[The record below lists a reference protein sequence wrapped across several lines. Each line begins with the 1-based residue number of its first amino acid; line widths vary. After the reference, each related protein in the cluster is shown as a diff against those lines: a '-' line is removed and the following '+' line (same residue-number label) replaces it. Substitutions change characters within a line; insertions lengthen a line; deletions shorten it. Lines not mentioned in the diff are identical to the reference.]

1 MDPEIQNL
9 KINCFEEKN
18 CKAPRMI
25 SYGSP
30 MEAIHLP
37 TLIDAPG
44 HIFQKKKHSSDTSRS
59 EAE

>member
-18 CKAPRMI
+18 CKALRMI

-30 MEAIHLP
+30 TEAIHLP

-44 HIFQKKKHSSDTSRS
+44 HMFQKNITSPRPQ
-59 EAE
+59 